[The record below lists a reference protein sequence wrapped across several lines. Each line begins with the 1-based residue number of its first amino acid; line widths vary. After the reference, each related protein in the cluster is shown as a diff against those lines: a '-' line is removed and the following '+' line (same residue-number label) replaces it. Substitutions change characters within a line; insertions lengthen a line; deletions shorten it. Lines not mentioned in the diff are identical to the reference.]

1 MDCAVVL
8 IGTWGVERIAE
19 RLSLGEQ
26 AAIFH
31 TILEGYGM
39 RDAERIRIGDHNIP
53 GSVRRLMVD
62 RHRKPH
68 PSRVVPGHIAS
79 KLKIVSHHR

>member
-8 IGTWGVERIAE
+8 ICTWGVERIAE
-19 RLSLGEQ
+19 RLSLSEQ

-31 TILEGYGM
+31 TILEGHGM
-39 RDAERIRIGDHNIP
+39 RDAVCIRIGVHNIP

-68 PSRVVPGHIAS
+68 PSRIVPGHRAT
-79 KLKIVSHHR
+79 